1 MSLHQPVHWRI
12 YASPGCCGLS
22 VGILGGGGGGG
33 AVAAAAANDDDA
45 KVCIDIFTHATT
57 RPLI

>member
-12 YASPGCCGLS
+12 YSSPGCCGIS
-22 VGILGGGGGGG
+22 VGTLGGGDGG
-33 AVAAAAANDDDA
+33 AAAADADDDDDA
-45 KVCIDIFTHATT
+45 KVYIDIFTHATT